1 MKRTGDTHDGKK
13 KGRPPKTYSQA
24 ERLGRMMRALASR
37 AMTVRDLAEEFEIT
51 RRQVYRDVDRI
62 QEEGHPLEQS
72 DGEREKT
79 WQLPLGYKGLP
90 SITLSPY
97 ELMSLQLA
105 RADLA
110 YLNGTPF
117 VDDLDH
123 TLAKLCTALPNR
135 TVNHLDRILKVFAPL
150 PKPLRKY
157 GCQASLLR
165 DLRKALLLQL
175 TVVFEYVKPGESE
188 PARYRVD
195 PYALVHQQGLY
206 LTAYSHTSAGD
217 RLFLVDR
224 MKTIT
229 LSDERFDLPANYSAA
244 KRFTKSFGLI
254 EEAPRDITLRVSA
267 DAAHFFRE
275 SRWHSSQ
282 QITPK
287 KDGSLL
293 VNFTAGGLEEI
304 AWWVLSWGKEVKVLG
319 PSELVRLI
327 KEQLTKSL
335 QHYSGR

>member
-1 MKRTGDTHDGKK
+1 M
-13 KGRPPKTYSQA
+13 
-24 ERLGRMMRALASR
+24 
-37 AMTVRDLAEEFEIT
+37 VNDLAQEFGVS
-51 RRQVYRDVDRI
+51 RRQVYRDLERI
-62 QEEGHPLEQS
+62 EEEGHPLTQT
-72 DGEREKT
+72 GEAGDCS

-90 SITLSPY
+90 PITLSPY

-117 VDDLDH
+117 IDDLDH
-123 TLAKLCTALPNR
+123 TLAKLRAALPNK
-135 TVNHLDRILKVFAPL
+135 TVNHLDRLLQVFAPL

-157 GCQASLLR
+157 GGQASLLR

-175 TVVFEYVKPGESE
+175 RIDLEYVKPGESK
-188 PARYRVD
+188 PACYRID
-195 PYALVHQQGLY
+195 PYALILHQQGLY

-229 LSDERFDLPANYSAA
+229 LSDERFDLPTNYSAA
-244 KRFTKSFGLI
+244 ERFTKVFGLI
-254 EEAPRDITLRVSA
+254 EEAPLDITLHVSA
-267 DAAHFFRE
+267 DVAHFFRE
-275 SRWHSSQ
+275 SQWHSSQ
-282 QITPK
+282 QISPK
-287 KDGSLL
+287 EDGSLL
-293 VNFTAGGLEEI
+293 VTFKAGGLEEI

-319 PSELVRLI
+319 PPELVKLI

-335 QHYSGR
+335 QHYTNR